1 MGPVP
6 RTLQLQQQHQQLSAR
21 SLQLQMMQE
30 PLKETS
36 ARSVTDFVGGNYM
49 EPMKST
55 TTSPPTTAPRG
66 PAQWNQRSW
75 IQRSCPNLNMSL
87 GNGDGGSPTHHLE
100 SCVEESESGMRESG
114 MGMGPVQIVSMS
126 MNQQQQPNSLLKGP
140 ELDFTNLNTAGSLT
154 AQSRSLMSAHVGGIL
169 QLSAGSTGAMSSL
182 AARRVSKPQ
191 DQLLR
196 ANSQPNLFGT
206 KSPKEQLAQEQKQQN
221 LEDVLMGDGE
231 VDMDDLL
238 GKMEDDDFKL
248 DDLDDLADI
257 VDTPDNPGSGEL
269 LFDRLV
275 SFSEKS
281 GIDIENPFE
290 PAPILESS

>member
-1 MGPVP
+1 
-6 RTLQLQQQHQQLSAR
+6 
-21 SLQLQMMQE
+21 
-30 PLKETS
+30 
-36 ARSVTDFVGGNYM
+36 
-49 EPMKST
+49 
-55 TTSPPTTAPRG
+55 
-66 PAQWNQRSW
+66 
-75 IQRSCPNLNMSL
+75 MS
-87 GNGDGGSPTHHLE
+87 
-100 SCVEESESGMRESG
+100 
-114 MGMGPVQIVSMS
+114 
-126 MNQQQQPNSLLKGP
+126 QQQQPNSLLKGP

-248 DDLDDLADI
+248 DDLDDLAD
-257 VDTPDNPGSGEL
+257 TPDNPGSGEL